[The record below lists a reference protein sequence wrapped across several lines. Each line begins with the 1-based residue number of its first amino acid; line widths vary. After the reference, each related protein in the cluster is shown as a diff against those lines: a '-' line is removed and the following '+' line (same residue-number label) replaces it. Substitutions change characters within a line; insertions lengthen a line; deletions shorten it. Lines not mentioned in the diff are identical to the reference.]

1 MTAIKASIDPKYIT
15 KDHVF
20 ENIKK
25 ISVKRLVH
33 TSARELID
41 YTNNTG
47 FLSGT
52 EVFTSIFE
60 PFLFDR
66 YCQLRV
72 NIFQQLG
79 VIGNPNINR
88 EDMIDIY
95 KAIKKH
101 FTKTYMH
108 IDFPDPPARI
118 YSEMQDFDVYMTLI
132 TSPSS
137 AQRSIMYKEGK
148 SKRSR
153 FFKTVKEDGY
163 TLKHLLSFMKCKK
176 TRCFQTLAHSVVVFE
191 ELPEAIEKLKKERT
205 ERRKEISR
213 VWMRKT
219 NMNGW
224 AVPTICAFAVQGSK
238 KWDYMLGANEMG
250 HIGFRNS
257 VGIV

>member
-1 MTAIKASIDPKYIT
+1 MTATEASIDPKYIT
-15 KDHVF
+15 KDDIF

-25 ISVKRLVH
+25 INVKRLVH
-33 TSARELID
+33 MSARELIN
-41 YTNNTG
+41 YNCAIGIT
-47 FLSGT
+47 SGR

-72 NIFQQLG
+72 NIYQDLG
-79 VIGNPNINR
+79 VIGNPNIDR
-88 EDMIDIY
+88 EDMVDID
-95 KAIKKH
+95 KAIKEH
-101 FTKTYMH
+101 FTNTFMH
-108 IDFPDPPARI
+108 IDLPDPPARI
-118 YSEMQDFDVYMTLI
+118 YSEIQDFDIYMKVI
-132 TSPSS
+132 TTPNST
-137 AQRSIMYKEGK
+137 QRSTTYKER
-148 SKRSR
+148 KRRRSI
-153 FFKTVKEDGY
+153 FFKTVKKDGY

-219 NMNGW
+219 NMIGW

-238 KWDYMLGANEMG
+238 KWDYMLGVNETG

-257 VGIV
+257 VGKV

>member
-47 FLSGT
+47 LLSGR

-101 FTKTYMH
+101 FTKTFMH

-118 YSEMQDFDVYMTLI
+118 YSEMQEFDVYMTLI

-137 AQRSIMYKEGK
+137 HQRSIMYKEGK

-153 FFKTVKEDGY
+153 FFKTVKECGY
-163 TLKHLLSFMKCKK
+163 TLKHIL
-176 TRCFQTLAHSVVVFE
+176 
-191 ELPEAIEKLKKERT
+191 
-205 ERRKEISR
+205 
-213 VWMRKT
+213 
-219 NMNGW
+219 
-224 AVPTICAFAVQGSK
+224 
-238 KWDYMLGANEMG
+238 
-250 HIGFRNS
+250 
-257 VGIV
+257 